1 MWDSNPRFSGY
12 EPDEIT
18 SSLIRIG
25 RNGIEPLLDVYKTPF
40 LAIERTPNGAGEIRT
55 HNLLRAKQLFSPI
68 RTTAPKWVV
77 VGSNHCAWGFNPL
90 LCLLS

>member
-1 MWDSNPRFSGY
+1 MWDLNPRFSGY

-40 LAIERTPNGAGEIRT
+40 LAIERTPNIFYNSG
-55 HNLLRAKQLFSPI
+55 L
-68 RTTAPKWVV
+68 
-77 VGSNHCAWGFNPL
+77 
-90 LCLLS
+90 

>member
-1 MWDSNPRFSGY
+1 MTGNSRSSGFQSPFFQKGTYY

-40 LAIERTPNGAGEIRT
+40 LAIERTPNGAGEI
-55 HNLLRAKQLFSPI
+55 
-68 RTTAPKWVV
+68 
-77 VGSNHCAWGFNPL
+77 
-90 LCLLS
+90 